1 MGFFPAGV
9 SHSELKN
16 MEVSY
21 VVEKVSFIDTP
32 KVYKEGSIVEGK
44 VSK

>member
-1 MGFFPAGV
+1 MGIFPAGV
-9 SHSELKN
+9 SRLVLKN
-16 MEVSY
+16 MQVSH

-32 KVYKEGSIVEGK
+32 KVYKERSIVEGK

>member
-1 MGFFPAGV
+1 
-9 SHSELKN
+9 

-32 KVYKEGSIVEGK
+32 KLYEEGSIVEGK